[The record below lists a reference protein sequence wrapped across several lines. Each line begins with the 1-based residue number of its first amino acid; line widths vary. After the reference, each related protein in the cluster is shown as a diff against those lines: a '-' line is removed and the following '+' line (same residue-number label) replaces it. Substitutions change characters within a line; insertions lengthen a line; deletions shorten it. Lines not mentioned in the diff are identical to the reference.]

1 MDLCA
6 DLMSSHME
14 LNGRGLSGFVSR
26 RERLALMK
34 SGMKQGGGGA
44 DGGDHF
50 KRHGSVTVITLLFCE

>member
-34 SGMKQGGGGA
+34 SGM

-50 KRHGSVTVITLLFCE
+50 KRHGSVTVITLLFCK